1 MRQDRAT
8 FQKTSVAGLH
18 ILKCLFYMVDNI
30 HLTTLTQHV
39 MVGITRSKVIFFGFG
54 SALAMPESMLSL
66 LLEIDAS
73 AGVAIDE
80 QRHSRNGIINL
91 RHIYIYILINTWA
104 RIVRSMESEEHGLFL
119 FRVLS
124 EVELAESKSCRVEG
138 ICAFSCR
145 SSNTISSDA
154 KHSKLIVLAAEFH
167 IPCASLVLEFS

>member
-1 MRQDRAT
+1 
-8 FQKTSVAGLH
+8 
-18 ILKCLFYMVDNI
+18 
-30 HLTTLTQHV
+30 
-39 MVGITRSKVIFFGFG
+39 
-54 SALAMPESMLSL
+54 
-66 LLEIDAS
+66 
-73 AGVAIDE
+73 
-80 QRHSRNGIINL
+80 
-91 RHIYIYILINTWA
+91 
-104 RIVRSMESEEHGLFL
+104 MESEEHGLFL